1 VRASTTGARLG
12 ELTMTLLLEK
22 HCKEL
27 PSGSPALSSD
37 AIERFLGE
45 VEGYAFD
52 AGRNS
57 ISRRYEFANFYE
69 TMAFLNAVAFIAN
82 REDHHPDLEVS
93 YKFCRVTYSTHS
105 VGGVSEND
113 FICAAK
119 INALLR

>member
-1 VRASTTGARLG
+1 
-12 ELTMTLLLEK
+12 MTLLLEK

-27 PSGSPALSSD
+27 PPGTPSLSSD
-37 AIERFLGE
+37 AIERFLEE

-52 AGRNS
+52 AGQKT
-57 ISRRYEFANFYE
+57 ISRRYEFSNFHE
-69 TMAFLNAVAFIAN
+69 TMAFVNALAWIAH

-105 VGGVSEND
+105 VGGISEND

-119 INALLR
+119 INALVR